1 MTNSLLRDILK
12 VIGKEL
18 IRQSKSKG
26 PVGGQEFHIES
37 FWRLPDDDEG
47 GFRFEVTTWSEM
59 DDDPRVTE
67 VLSYPKLMALIAT
80 TMIDPCLSEF
90 CNIVQNHKG
99 VKHEENL

>member
-37 FWRLPDDDEG
+37 FWRLPDDKEG
-47 GFRFEVTTWSEM
+47 GFRFEVTTWDEESE
-59 DDDPRVTE
+59 DPRVTE

-80 TMIDPCLSEF
+80 TMIDPCLSAVCAEV
-90 CNIVQNHKG
+90 NKN
-99 VKHEENL
+99 